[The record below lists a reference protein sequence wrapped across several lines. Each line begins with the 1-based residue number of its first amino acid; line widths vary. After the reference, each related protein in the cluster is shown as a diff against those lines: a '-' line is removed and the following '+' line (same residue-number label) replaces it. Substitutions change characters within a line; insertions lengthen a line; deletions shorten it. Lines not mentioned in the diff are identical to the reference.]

1 MALTSTRLAPLPTP
15 SSIQPISTLSGDDYS
30 FLCSKPCKE
39 TDREETIKNYE
50 QEEFARREALLNDLP
65 NKLRL
70 IDEGLSTFALS
81 PCIGHEVNRAKA
93 VEQGLLLLHQ
103 AHGRSSHLESVIQA
117 RLACVINSPALVMT
131 RVLVD
136 VLMCPSGSQYYNDK
150 SPTMDI
156 LRPYLTAVRK
166 GIQ

>member
-1 MALTSTRLAPLPTP
+1 
-15 SSIQPISTLSGDDYS
+15 
-30 FLCSKPCKE
+30 
-39 TDREETIKNYE
+39 
-50 QEEFARREALLNDLP
+50 LNDLP

-93 VEQGLLLLHQ
+93 VEQGLLLLQ
-103 AHGRSSHLESVIQA
+103 LAHGRSSHLESVIQA

-136 VLMCPSGSQYYNDK
+136 VLMCPSGTLYYNDK

-166 GIQ
+166 GI